1 VNPTAS
7 KLELL
12 ERCAPSGAL
21 GAVWVESTSD
31 QRAGTGRHRFA
42 QLVDE
47 RGVEAAL
54 AEIPADA
61 PWLAQCEALAEH
73 LAELPTGE
81 HEVAYAYDVATD
93 TARRLGPWLDRA
105 YDVGPTE
112 VSGTTDLLC
121 PPGEGR
127 ERYLLVDYK
136 GEEEVAPAASNLQ
149 LGFYALC
156 IARVLGLDEI
166 DVAIVYLRQGGGLR
180 WDRATLDVFALEA
193 VASRVRALVAA
204 VESARQAFARGDAL
218 DYGTGLHC
226 RRCPALTLCPAM
238 VQLARA
244 LLAEPVTP
252 ERLAP
257 LSDDDAGRAW
267 VELKVLRE
275 LVDRGRAALDERAKL
290 RGLPLPGGARL
301 VPVEQMRHALL
312 LDRAEPV
319 LREKFGD
326 QVDGVIERS
335 LSAEAVGR
343 LARQLAPGKGHKAA
357 AEGLWAELDAAHAV
371 RRSSFVQLRTKPAR
385 PDATTPTPDGEP

>member
-1 VNPTAS
+1 V
-7 KLELL
+7 LV
-12 ERCAPSGAL
+12 GA
-21 GAVWVESTSD
+21 
-31 QRAGTGRHRFA
+31 
-42 QLVDE
+42 
-47 RGVEAAL
+47 VEAA
-54 AEIPADA
+54 
-61 PWLAQCEALAEH
+61 
-73 LAELPTGE
+73 
-81 HEVAYAYDVATD
+81 
-93 TARRLGPWLDRA
+93 
-105 YDVGPTE
+105 
-112 VSGTTDLLC
+112 
-121 PPGEGR
+121 
-127 ERYLLVDYK
+127 
-136 GEEEVAPAASNLQ
+136 
-149 LGFYALC
+149 
-156 IARVLGLDEI
+156 
-166 DVAIVYLRQGGGLR
+166 
-180 WDRATLDVFALEA
+180 
-193 VASRVRALVAA
+193 
-204 VESARQAFARGDAL
+204 RQAHARGDAL

-244 LLAEPVTP
+244 LLAEPITP

-267 VELKVLRE
+267 VELKALGE

-301 VPVEQMRHALL
+301 VPVEQMRRALL

-357 AEGLWAELDAAHAV
+357 AEALWADLDAAHAV

-385 PDATTPTPDGEP
+385 PDNTRTDGEP